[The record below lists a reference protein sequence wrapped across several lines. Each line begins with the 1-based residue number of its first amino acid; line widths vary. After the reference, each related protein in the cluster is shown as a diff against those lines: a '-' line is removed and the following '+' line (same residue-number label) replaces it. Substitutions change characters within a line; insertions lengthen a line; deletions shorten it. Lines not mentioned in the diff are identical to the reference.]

1 MIATLRIVG
10 AAAVV
15 TASVTGAALAQ
26 TAVTVQSLLD
36 QEFQIVGTIASQ
48 AGPGL
53 FLQKKDKL
61 FFCVV
66 AETVASLDV
75 ATRYCKPVR

>member
-1 MIATLRIVG
+1 MSRMLHVAIFTLALTGG
-10 AAAVV
+10 A
-15 TASVTGAALAQ
+15 SAQ

-36 QEFQIVGTIASQ
+36 QEFQVVGTIPSN
-48 AGPGL
+48 AGPGV
-53 FLQKKDKL
+53 FMQKKDKL

-66 AETVASLDV
+66 AETPKSVDV

>member
-10 AAAVV
+10 VAAVV
-15 TASVTGAALAQ
+15 ASSATGAALAQ
-26 TAVTVQSLLD
+26 TPVTVQSLLD
-36 QEFQIVGTIASQ
+36 QEFQIVGTIPSQ

-53 FLQKKDKL
+53 FLQKKDRL

-66 AETVASLDV
+66 AETVTSPDV

>member
-1 MIATLRIVG
+1 MNRMLHVAVLTLALAGG
-10 AAAVV
+10 A
-15 TASVTGAALAQ
+15 SAQ

-36 QEFQIVGTIASQ
+36 QEFQVVGTIPSN
-48 AGPGL
+48 AGPGV
-53 FLQKKDKL
+53 FMQKKDKL

-66 AETVASLDV
+66 AETPKSVDV

>member
-10 AAAVV
+10 VAAVV
-15 TASVTGAALAQ
+15 ASSATGAALAQ

-36 QEFQIVGTIASQ
+36 QEFQIVGTIPSQ

-53 FLQKKDKL
+53 FLQKKDRL

-66 AETVASLDV
+66 AETVTSPDV